1 MVWGKILTI
10 KRKDNTMKQKINLK
24 WYINRLEYV
33 ARTHKALNNDENFK
47 SVMKDFN
54 NQKKG

>member
-1 MVWGKILTI
+1 
-10 KRKDNTMKQKINLK
+10 MKQKVNLK

-47 SVMKDFN
+47 SVMKDLKTLN
-54 NQKKG
+54 NYNVFRSK